1 MREETLLAADTA
13 AALPSQRGSG
23 PIASDCEAARGRNI
37 LIVGINYAPESTG
50 IGPYTTATAE
60 HVARTAAS
68 VTVLTGLPSYPE
80 WQVQPEYRGRRQFRE
95 TCNGVDVQRLWHTV
109 PRRQDAAR
117 RGLYEASFLAHAA
130 SRRLSRRPDLV
141 IGVTPALAGAV
152 AAAHLADRYDA
163 PLVLVVQDVLGAA
176 ATQSGIAGGG
186 RVAEVVARAEGRTL
200 RRASEVII
208 VADSFQ
214 TPLRQYGIDKDR
226 LHTIPNWS
234 RLPSP
239 RRDRD
244 AERRRLGWSDATIVL
259 HSGNMGL
266 KQGLEVVVEAARL
279 TRDQRNLRWVL
290 MGDGSQRSAL
300 QRLGADLPNLDF
312 LPLCATEDY
321 PEVLAAADV
330 LLLCER
336 PGVLDMSLP
345 SKLTSYFT
353 SGLPV
358 VSAVSPGGS
367 TARELGRAGAPAPTE
382 PGNAPALVEQVLAL
396 RRDPQRRARHAA
408 AGARHASQNLTF
420 AAAVG
425 RLDAVLSKAVDVAS
439 ASRSAQAVTSDRRAC

>member
-1 MREETLLAADTA
+1 MREEALLAAETE

-23 PIASDCEAARGRNI
+23 PIASDCDAARGRNI
-37 LIVGINYAPESTG
+37 LIVGINYAPEHTG

-60 HVARTAAS
+60 HLARTANS

-80 WQVQPEYRGRRQFRE
+80 WKVQPEYRGHRQLHELR
-95 TCNGVDVQRLWHTV
+95 NGVEVQRLWHTV

-130 SRRLSRRPDLV
+130 SRRLPRRPDLV
-141 IGVTPALAGAV
+141 LGVTPALGGAV
-152 AAAHLADRYDA
+152 AAAHLAHRYDA

-200 RRASEVII
+200 RRASEIVI
-208 VADSFQ
+208 VADSFRA
-214 TPLRQYGIDKDR
+214 PLRQYGIDKAR

-234 RLPSP
+234 RLPSA

-279 TRDQRNLRWVL
+279 TRDQRDLRWVL
-290 MGDGSQRSAL
+290 MGDGSQRTSL
-300 QRLGADLPNLDF
+300 QRLGGDLPNLEF

-321 PEVLAAADV
+321 PDVLAAADL

-336 PGVLDMSLP
+336 QGVLDMSLP

-353 SGLPV
+353 SGIPV
-358 VSAVSPGGS
+358 ASAVSPAGS
-367 TARELGRAGAPAPTE
+367 TARELGRAGAAAPTE
-382 PGNAPALVEQVLAL
+382 PGNAFALVEQVLAL
-396 RRDPQRRARHAA
+396 RGDPQRRARHAA
-408 AGARHASQNLTF
+408 AAARYAHENLTF
-420 AAAVG
+420 NSAMT
-425 RLDAVLSKAVDVAS
+425 RINEVLALANP
-439 ASRSAQAVTSDRRAC
+439 DRADPRV